1 MTILE
6 RRLVNNYTILVMGK
20 VMTLDEVPERVV
32 TLEDGSKSTIRAQV
46 EIEIA
51 KREIAILEGQL

>member
-32 TLEDGSKSTIRAQV
+32 TLEDASKSTIRAQV